1 MLEFQQVLKG
11 EMMAIE
17 SSWSEEYGAG
27 VISLGGGGSFGD
39 EMRAVFSETGLLS
52 KSPDFEYRAEQQQMA
67 GEVADALEGER
78 SLVVEAGTGVGK
90 SLAYLIP
97 AVEHAVREGR
107 KAIISTHTINLQEQ
121 LMGKDLPIVQKLLG
135 QPFEAALLKGRG
147 NYLCPLRLR
156 RAMDFGGDL
165 FTSSEQ
171 EELMEIWKWAEAT
184 KDGTRSDLDFEPSLK
199 VWLQVCSESSVCTQR
214 VCGPR
219 GNCFFQEARKRAQ
232 SARVLVVNH
241 SLFFSLMNPEEE
253 LEGGDTGFLFPNDF
267 VVFDEAHTL
276 EAVAAKALGL
286 QLSQA
291 GLRFDLQRLYHPR
304 TGKGLL
310 KYARA
315 DRAIE
320 LAKRVLEEAD
330 DFFESVGEEV
340 TFSEWGRECRVRQP
354 ELVENT
360 LAAPLRE
367 CWSAIEE
374 VAEEM
379 EDDTRKAELMEG
391 ARRLREV
398 HGGLKMFL
406 DQEDGGSV
414 YWVEKTGYEGTSFSL
429 NAAPVK
435 VADQL
440 RHLLFGSEKSCIATS
455 ATLGTGDDQLS
466 YFRERVGA
474 THVPAVRIGSPFDF
488 EKQMAIYVMRSMP
501 DPRDDDYEEMLIHW
515 IERVVKK
522 TEGRAFVLF
531 TSHRLLRL
539 VAESME
545 EFFEDNGWTLLAQG
559 MGMPRQ
565 RMVEVFRED
574 VHSVLFGT
582 ESFWAGV
589 DVPGKALGNVIITR
603 LPFAVPD
610 HPLTAARLEEI
621 EAEGGNPFMSYSVP
635 EAVIKL
641 RQGVGRLIRT
651 KKDEGMVVILDN
663 RVVTK
668 RYGKAFLAALPP
680 APVKIVP

>member
-1 MLEFQQVLKG
+1 
-11 EMMAIE
+11 
-17 SSWSEEYGAG
+17 
-27 VISLGGGGSFGD
+27 VISLGGGNSFGE
-39 EMRAVFSETGLLS
+39 EMRMVFSETGLLS

-67 GEVADALEGER
+67 GEVAEALEGER

-97 AVEHAVREGR
+97 AVEYAIREGK

-121 LMGKDLPIVQKLLG
+121 LIGKDLPIVRKLLAE
-135 QPFEAALLKGRG
+135 PFEAALLKGRG
-147 NYLCPLRLR
+147 NYLCPMRLR
-156 RAMDFGGDL
+156 RAMDNGGDL

-171 EELMEIWKWAEAT
+171 EELMEIWKWAEST
-184 KDGTRSDLDFEPSLK
+184 RDGTKSDLDFEPSLK
-199 VWLQVCSESSVCTQR
+199 VWLQVCSESHICTQR
-214 VCGPR
+214 TCGPR
-219 GNCFFQEARKRAQ
+219 GNCFFQEARKFAQ
-232 SARVLVVNH
+232 GARVLVVNH
-241 SLFFSLMNPEEE
+241 SLFFSLLNPEEE
-253 LEGGDTGFLFPNDF
+253 MLENESGFLVPNDF
-267 VVFDEAHTL
+267 VIFDEAHTL
-276 EAVAAKALGL
+276 EAVAAKSLGIR
-286 QLSQA
+286 LSQA
-291 GLRFDLQRLYHPR
+291 GLRFDIQRLYHPK

-310 KYARA
+310 KYAQA
-315 DRAIE
+315 SEAMDC
-320 LAKRVLEEAD
+320 AKNVLDE
-330 DFFESVGEEV
+330 
-340 TFSEWGRECRVRQP
+340 
-354 ELVENT
+354 VENT
-360 LAAPLRE
+360 LAGPLRE
-367 CWSAIEE
+367 CWTAIEE
-374 VAEEM
+374 VAEGT
-379 EDDTRKAELMEG
+379 EDDTRKGELMEG
-391 ARRLREV
+391 ARRLREM

-414 YWVEKTGYEGTSFSL
+414 YWVEKSGYEGASFTL
-429 NAAPVK
+429 NAAPVN
-435 VADQL
+435 VADRL
-440 RHLLFGSEKSCIATS
+440 RPLLFGPDKTCITTS

-466 YFRERVGA
+466 YFRERIGA
-474 THVPAVRIGSPFDF
+474 QHVPAVKIGSPFDYK
-488 EKQMAIYVMRSMP
+488 KQMAIYVMKSMP

-522 TEGRAFVLF
+522 SEGRAFVLF
-531 TSHRLLRL
+531 TSHRLLRS

-545 EFFEDNGWTLLAQG
+545 DFFDDNGWTLLAQG

-565 RMVEVFRED
+565 KMVEEFRND

-589 DVPGKALGNVIITR
+589 DVPGEALSNVIITR

-621 EAEGGNPFMSYSVP
+621 EAEGGNPFMQYSVP

-668 RYGKAFLAALPP
+668 RYGKSFLAALPP

>member
-1 MLEFQQVLKG
+1 
-11 EMMAIE
+11 
-17 SSWSEEYGAG
+17 
-27 VISLGGGGSFGD
+27 VISLGGGNSFGE
-39 EMRAVFSETGLLS
+39 EMRMVFSETGLLS

-67 GEVADALEGER
+67 GEVAEALEGER

-97 AVEHAVREGR
+97 AVEYAIREGK

-121 LMGKDLPIVQKLLG
+121 LIGKDLPIVRKLLAE
-135 QPFEAALLKGRG
+135 PFEAALLKGRG
-147 NYLCPLRLR
+147 NYLCPMRLR
-156 RAMDFGGDL
+156 RAMDNGGDL

-171 EELMEIWKWAEAT
+171 EELMEIWKWAEST
-184 KDGTRSDLDFEPSLK
+184 RDGTKSDLDFEPSLK
-199 VWLQVCSESSVCTQR
+199 VWLQVCSESHICTQR
-214 VCGPR
+214 TCGPR
-219 GNCFFQEARKRAQ
+219 GNCFFQEARKFAQ
-232 SARVLVVNH
+232 GARVLVVNH
-241 SLFFSLMNPEEE
+241 SLFFSLLNPEEE
-253 LEGGDTGFLFPNDF
+253 MLENESGFLVPNDF
-267 VVFDEAHTL
+267 VIFDEAHTL
-276 EAVAAKALGL
+276 EAVAAKSLGIR
-286 QLSQA
+286 LSQA
-291 GLRFDLQRLYHPR
+291 GLRFDIQRLYHPK

-310 KYARA
+310 KYAQA
-315 DRAIE
+315 SEAMDC
-320 LAKRVLEEAD
+320 AKNVLDEAD
-330 DFFESVGEEV
+330 EFFENIGAAV
-340 TFSEWGRECRVRQP
+340 TFGDWGRECRVRQP

-360 LAAPLRE
+360 LAGPLRE
-367 CWSAIEE
+367 CWTAIEE
-374 VAEEM
+374 VAEGT
-379 EDDTRKAELMEG
+379 EDDTRKGELMEG
-391 ARRLREV
+391 ARRLREM

-414 YWVEKTGYEGTSFSL
+414 YWVEKSGYEGASFTL
-429 NAAPVK
+429 NAAPVN
-435 VADQL
+435 VADRL
-440 RHLLFGSEKSCIATS
+440 RPLLFGPDKTCITTS

-466 YFRERVGA
+466 YFRERIGA
-474 THVPAVRIGSPFDF
+474 QHVPAVKIGSPFDYK
-488 EKQMAIYVMRSMP
+488 KQMAIYVMKSMP

-522 TEGRAFVLF
+522 SEGRAFVLF
-531 TSHRLLRL
+531 TSHRLLRS

-545 EFFEDNGWTLLAQG
+545 DFFDDNGWTLLAQG

-565 RMVEVFRED
+565 KMVEEFRND

-589 DVPGKALGNVIITR
+589 DVPGEALSNVIITR

-621 EAEGGNPFMSYSVP
+621 EAEGGNPFMQYSVP

-668 RYGKAFLAALPP
+668 RYGKSFLAALPP

>member
-1 MLEFQQVLKG
+1 M
-11 EMMAIE
+11 
-17 SSWSEEYGAG
+17 
-27 VISLGGGGSFGD
+27 
-39 EMRAVFSETGLLS
+39 VFSETGLLS

-67 GEVADALEGER
+67 GEVAEALEGER

-97 AVEHAVREGR
+97 AVEYAIREGK
-107 KAIISTHTINLQEQ
+107 KAVISTHTINLQEQ
-121 LMGKDLPIVQKLLG
+121 LIGKDLPIVRKLLAE
-135 QPFEAALLKGRG
+135 PFEAALLKGRG
-147 NYLCPLRLR
+147 NYLCPMRLR
-156 RAMDFGGDL
+156 RAMDNGGDL

-171 EELMEIWKWAEAT
+171 EELMEIWKWAEST
-184 KDGTRSDLDFEPSLK
+184 RDGTKSDLDFEPSLK
-199 VWLQVCSESSVCTQR
+199 VWLQVCSESHICTQR
-214 VCGPR
+214 TCGPR
-219 GNCFFQEARKRAQ
+219 GNFFFQEARKFAQ

-241 SLFFSLMNPEEE
+241 SLFFSLLNPEEE
-253 LEGGDTGFLFPNDF
+253 MLENESGFLVPNDF
-267 VVFDEAHTL
+267 VIFDEAHTL
-276 EAVAAKALGL
+276 EAVAAKSLGL
-286 QLSQA
+286 RLSQA
-291 GLRFDLQRLYHPR
+291 GLRFDLQRLYHPK

-310 KYARA
+310 KYAQA
-315 DRAIE
+315 SEAMDC
-320 LAKRVLEEAD
+320 AKNVLDEAD
-330 DFFESVGEEV
+330 EFFENIGAAV
-340 TFSEWGRECRVRQP
+340 TFGDWGRECRVRQP

-360 LAAPLRE
+360 LAGPLRE
-367 CWSAIEE
+367 CWTAIEE
-374 VAEEM
+374 VAEGT
-379 EDDTRKAELMEG
+379 EDDTRKGELMEG
-391 ARRLREV
+391 ARRLREM

-414 YWVEKTGYEGTSFSL
+414 YWVEKSGYEGTSFTL
-429 NAAPVK
+429 NAAPVN
-435 VADQL
+435 VADRL
-440 RHLLFGSEKSCIATS
+440 RPLLFGPDKTCITTS

-466 YFRERVGA
+466 YFRERIGA
-474 THVPAVRIGSPFDF
+474 QHVPAVKIGSPFDYQ
-488 EKQMAIYVMRSMP
+488 KQMAIYVMKSMP
-501 DPRDDDYEEMLIHW
+501 DPRDDDYEKMLIHW

-522 TEGRAFVLF
+522 SEGRAFVLF
-531 TSHRLLRL
+531 TSHRLLRS

-545 EFFEDNGWTLLAQG
+545 DFFDDNGWTLLAQG
-559 MGMPRQ
+559 MGVPRQ
-565 RMVEVFRED
+565 KMVEEFRND

-589 DVPGKALGNVIITR
+589 DVPGEALSNVIITR

-621 EAEGGNPFMSYSVP
+621 EAEGGNPFMQYSVP

-668 RYGKAFLAALPP
+668 RYGKSFLAALPP

>member
-1 MLEFQQVLKG
+1 M
-11 EMMAIE
+11 
-17 SSWSEEYGAG
+17 
-27 VISLGGGGSFGD
+27 
-39 EMRAVFSETGLLS
+39 VFSETGLLS

-67 GEVADALEGER
+67 GEVAEALEGER

-97 AVEHAVREGR
+97 AVEYAIREGK

-121 LMGKDLPIVQKLLG
+121 LIGKDLPIVRKLLAE
-135 QPFEAALLKGRG
+135 PFEAALLKGRG
-147 NYLCPLRLR
+147 NYLCPMRLR
-156 RAMDFGGDL
+156 RAMDNGGDL

-171 EELMEIWKWAEAT
+171 EELMEIWKWAEST
-184 KDGTRSDLDFEPSLK
+184 RDGTKSDLDFEPSLK
-199 VWLQVCSESSVCTQR
+199 VWLQVCSESHICTQR
-214 VCGPR
+214 TCGPR
-219 GNCFFQEARKRAQ
+219 GNCFFQEARKFAQ
-232 SARVLVVNH
+232 GARVLVVNH
-241 SLFFSLMNPEEE
+241 SLFFSLLNPEEE
-253 LEGGDTGFLFPNDF
+253 MLENESGFLVPNDF
-267 VVFDEAHTL
+267 VIFDEAHTL
-276 EAVAAKALGL
+276 EAVAAKSLGIRF
-286 QLSQA
+286 SQA
-291 GLRFDLQRLYHPR
+291 GLRFDIQRLYHPK

-310 KYARA
+310 KYAQA
-315 DRAIE
+315 SEAMDC
-320 LAKRVLEEAD
+320 AKNVLDEAD
-330 DFFESVGEEV
+330 EFFENIGAAV
-340 TFSEWGRECRVRQP
+340 TFGDWGRECRVRQP

-360 LAAPLRE
+360 LAGPLRE
-367 CWSAIEE
+367 CWTAIEE
-374 VAEEM
+374 VAEGT
-379 EDDTRKAELMEG
+379 EDDTRKGELMEG
-391 ARRLREV
+391 ARRLREM

-414 YWVEKTGYEGTSFSL
+414 YWVEKSGYEGASFTL
-429 NAAPVK
+429 NAAPVN
-435 VADQL
+435 VADRL
-440 RHLLFGSEKSCIATS
+440 RPLLFGPDKTCITTS
-455 ATLGTGDDQLS
+455 ATLGAGDDQLS
-466 YFRERVGA
+466 YFRERIGA
-474 THVPAVRIGSPFDF
+474 QHVPAVKIGSPFDYK
-488 EKQMAIYVMRSMP
+488 KQMAIYVMKSMP

-522 TEGRAFVLF
+522 SEGRAFVLF
-531 TSHRLLRL
+531 TSHRLLRS

-545 EFFEDNGWTLLAQG
+545 DFFDDNGWTLLAQG

-565 RMVEVFRED
+565 KMVEEFRND

-589 DVPGKALGNVIITR
+589 DVPGEALSNVIITR

-621 EAEGGNPFMSYSVP
+621 EAEGGNPFMQYSVP

-668 RYGKAFLAALPP
+668 RYGKSFLAALPP

>member
-1 MLEFQQVLKG
+1 
-11 EMMAIE
+11 
-17 SSWSEEYGAG
+17 
-27 VISLGGGGSFGD
+27 
-39 EMRAVFSETGLLS
+39 MRMVFSETGLLS

-67 GEVADALEGER
+67 GEVAEALEGER

-97 AVEHAVREGR
+97 AVEYAIREGK
-107 KAIISTHTINLQEQ
+107 KAVISTHTINLQEQ
-121 LMGKDLPIVQKLLG
+121 LIGKDLPIVRKLLAE
-135 QPFEAALLKGRG
+135 PFEAALLKGRG
-147 NYLCPLRLR
+147 NYLCPMRLR
-156 RAMDFGGDL
+156 RAMDNGGDL

-171 EELMEIWKWAEAT
+171 EELMEIWKWAEST
-184 KDGTRSDLDFEPSLK
+184 RDGTKSDLDFEPSLK
-199 VWLQVCSESSVCTQR
+199 VWLQVCSESHICTQR
-214 VCGPR
+214 TCGPR
-219 GNCFFQEARKRAQ
+219 GNCFFQEARKFAQ
-232 SARVLVVNH
+232 GARVLVVNH
-241 SLFFSLMNPEEE
+241 SLFFSLLNPEEE
-253 LEGGDTGFLFPNDF
+253 MLENESGFLVPNDF
-267 VVFDEAHTL
+267 VIFDEAHTL
-276 EAVAAKALGL
+276 EAVAAKSLGIR
-286 QLSQA
+286 LSQA
-291 GLRFDLQRLYHPR
+291 GLRFDIQRLYHPK

-310 KYARA
+310 KYAQA
-315 DRAIE
+315 SEAMDC
-320 LAKRVLEEAD
+320 AKNVLDEAD
-330 DFFESVGEEV
+330 EFFENIGAAV
-340 TFSEWGRECRVRQP
+340 TFGDWGRECRVRQP

-360 LAAPLRE
+360 LAGPLRE
-367 CWSAIEE
+367 CWTAIEE
-374 VAEEM
+374 VAEGT
-379 EDDTRKAELMEG
+379 EDDTRKGELMEG
-391 ARRLREV
+391 ARRLREM

-414 YWVEKTGYEGTSFSL
+414 YWVEKSGYEGASFTL
-429 NAAPVK
+429 NAAPVN
-435 VADQL
+435 VADRL
-440 RHLLFGSEKSCIATS
+440 RPLLFGPDKTCITTS
-455 ATLGTGDDQLS
+455 ATLGAGDDQLS
-466 YFRERVGA
+466 YFRERIGA
-474 THVPAVRIGSPFDF
+474 QHVPAVKIGSPFDYK
-488 EKQMAIYVMRSMP
+488 KQMAIYVMKSMP

-522 TEGRAFVLF
+522 SEGRAFVLF
-531 TSHRLLRL
+531 TSHRLLRS

-545 EFFEDNGWTLLAQG
+545 DFFDDNGWTLLAQG

-565 RMVEVFRED
+565 KMVEEFRND

-589 DVPGKALGNVIITR
+589 DVPGEALSNVIITR

-621 EAEGGNPFMSYSVP
+621 EAEGGNPFMQYSVP

-668 RYGKAFLAALPP
+668 RYGKSFLAALPP

>member
-1 MLEFQQVLKG
+1 MLENQQIG
-11 EMMAIE
+11 PSGTMAVE
-17 SSWSEEYGAG
+17 FPGGGSYSAG

-39 EMRAVFSETGLLS
+39 EMRMIFSETGLLS

-67 GEVADALEGER
+67 GEVAEALEGER

-97 AVEHAVREGR
+97 AVEHAIREGK
-107 KAIISTHTINLQEQ
+107 KAVISTHTINLQEQ
-121 LMGKDLPIVQKLLG
+121 LIGKDLPIVRKLLAD
-135 QPFEAALLKGRG
+135 PFEAVLLKGRG

-156 RAMDFGGDL
+156 RAMDLGGDL
-165 FTSSEQ
+165 FSTSEQ
-171 EELMEIWKWAEAT
+171 EELMEIWRWSERT
-184 KDGTRSDLDFEPSLK
+184 KDGTKSDLDFEPSAK
-199 VWLQVCSESSVCTQR
+199 VWMQVCSESHVCTQR
-214 VCGPR
+214 ICGPR

-232 SARVLVVNH
+232 SAKVLVVNH
-241 SLFFSLMNPEEE
+241 SLFFSLLNPEEE
-253 LEGGDTGFLFPNDF
+253 MEGGETGFLVPNDF

-276 EAVAAKALGL
+276 ESVAAKALGL
-286 QLSQA
+286 RLSQA

-310 KYARA
+310 KYEKAERAMECAR
-315 DRAIE
+315 
-320 LAKRVLEEAD
+320 RVFEAAD
-330 DFFESVGEEV
+330 DFFDEVGEAV
-340 TFSEWGRECRVRQP
+340 TFGEWGRECRVRQP

-367 CWSAIEE
+367 CWTAIEE
-374 VAEEM
+374 VAEEVGD
-379 EDDTRKAELMEG
+379 ETRKAELMEG

-398 HGGLKMFL
+398 HGGLKLFL
-406 DQEDGGSV
+406 DQDDEGNV
-414 YWVEKTGYEGTSFSL
+414 YWVEKTGYEGTSFVL
-429 NAAPVK
+429 NAAPVN
-435 VADQL
+435 VADRL
-440 RHLLFGSEKSCIATS
+440 RGILFGPDKTCITTS
-455 ATLGTGDDQLS
+455 ATLGTGDDQLT

-474 THVPAVRIGSPFDF
+474 QHVPAVRIGSPFDYQ
-488 EKQMAIYVMRSMP
+488 KQMAIYVMKSMP
-501 DPRDDDYEEMLIHW
+501 DPRDREYEDMLVHW
-515 IERVVKK
+515 IGRVVRK

-531 TSHRLLRL
+531 TSHRLLRS
-539 VAESME
+539 VADRME

-559 MGMPRQ
+559 TGMPRQ
-565 RMVEVFRED
+565 KMVECFRDD

-589 DVPGKALGNVIITR
+589 DVPGEALGNVIITR

-621 EAEGGNPFMSYSVP
+621 EAEGGNPFMDYSVP

-663 RVVTK
+663 RVATK
-668 RYGKAFLAALPP
+668 RYGKSFLAALPP
-680 APVKIVP
+680 APVKIVG

>member
-1 MLEFQQVLKG
+1 M
-11 EMMAIE
+11 
-17 SSWSEEYGAG
+17 
-27 VISLGGGGSFGD
+27 
-39 EMRAVFSETGLLS
+39 VFSETGLLS

-67 GEVADALEGER
+67 GEVAEALEGER

-97 AVEHAVREGR
+97 AVEYAIREGK

-121 LMGKDLPIVQKLLG
+121 LIGKDLPIVRKLLAE
-135 QPFEAALLKGRG
+135 PFEAALLKGRG
-147 NYLCPLRLR
+147 NYLCPMRLR
-156 RAMDFGGDL
+156 RAMDNGGDL

-171 EELMEIWKWAEAT
+171 EELMEIWKWAEST
-184 KDGTRSDLDFEPSLK
+184 RDGTKSDLDFEPSLK
-199 VWLQVCSESSVCTQR
+199 VWLQVCSESHICTQR
-214 VCGPR
+214 TCGPR
-219 GNCFFQEARKRAQ
+219 GNCFFQEARKFAQ
-232 SARVLVVNH
+232 GARVLVVNH
-241 SLFFSLMNPEEE
+241 SLFFSLLNPEEE
-253 LEGGDTGFLFPNDF
+253 MLENESGFLVPNDF
-267 VVFDEAHTL
+267 VIFDEAHTL
-276 EAVAAKALGL
+276 EAVAAKSLGIR
-286 QLSQA
+286 LSQA
-291 GLRFDLQRLYHPR
+291 GLRFDIQRLYHPK

-310 KYARA
+310 KYAQA
-315 DRAIE
+315 SEAMDC
-320 LAKRVLEEAD
+320 AKNVLDEAD
-330 DFFESVGEEV
+330 EFFENIGAAV
-340 TFSEWGRECRVRQP
+340 TFGDWGRECRVRQP

-360 LAAPLRE
+360 LAGPLRE
-367 CWSAIEE
+367 CWTAIEE
-374 VAEEM
+374 VAEGT
-379 EDDTRKAELMEG
+379 EDDTRKGELMEG
-391 ARRLREV
+391 ARRLREM

-414 YWVEKTGYEGTSFSL
+414 YWVEKSGYEGASFTL
-429 NAAPVK
+429 NAAPVN
-435 VADQL
+435 VADRL
-440 RHLLFGSEKSCIATS
+440 RPLLFGPDKTCITTS
-455 ATLGTGDDQLS
+455 ATLGTGDDRLS
-466 YFRERVGA
+466 YFRERIGA
-474 THVPAVRIGSPFDF
+474 QHVPAVKIGSPFDYK
-488 EKQMAIYVMRSMP
+488 KQMAIYVMKSMP

-522 TEGRAFVLF
+522 SEGRAFVLF
-531 TSHRLLRL
+531 TSHRLLRS

-545 EFFEDNGWTLLAQG
+545 DFFDDNGWTLLAQG

-565 RMVEVFRED
+565 KMVEEFRND

-589 DVPGKALGNVIITR
+589 DVPGEALSNVIITR

-621 EAEGGNPFMSYSVP
+621 EAEGGNPFMQYSVP

-668 RYGKAFLAALPP
+668 RYGKSFLAALPP